1 MMMERAQHRGW
12 CEGGRAWKARPQ
24 PGALTPWPRMWRWRA
39 EVQGPHHRI
48 DDVTDRVEQGLVA
61 VHHHSD
67 EVASP
72 LVQRMDATNAHLAQ
86 CIDTGDARPTQ

>member
-1 MMMERAQHRGW
+1 MESKTPA
-12 CEGGRAWKARPQ
+12 GRADSLATDVALEGR
-24 PGALTPWPRMWRWRA
+24 GAGTPP
-39 EVQGPHHRI
+39 PH
-48 DDVTDRVEQGLVA
+48 DRVEQGLVA